1 LTPVRYCNRLASA
14 MTHHA
19 TRTLQELGYR
29 LTPQRTLVWDVL
41 RRSDLHMSAEEVS
54 AQVQA
59 QFPHI
64 NISTIYRTLELLVG
78 LGLVRETHLGPTR
91 RFFEVEEEVPHHH
104 LVCEACGKVAH
115 VHDEDLGT
123 LEGVLLAEHGFL
135 LRELTVFGLCRACGD
150 GTDDATPG
158 ATEGGE
164 GCTSPT
170 VS

>member
-1 LTPVRYCNRLASA
+1 

-41 RRSDLHMSAEEVS
+41 RQHGSHMGAEDVC
-54 AQVQA
+54 AQVQE

-64 NISTIYRTLELLVG
+64 NMSTVYRTLELLVG

-104 LVCEACGKVAH
+104 LVCDRCGEVAH
-115 VHDEDLGT
+115 LHDEDLGT
-123 LEGVLLAEHGFL
+123 LDPLLRQERGFAV
-135 LRELTVFGLCRACGD
+135 RELTVFGRCRDCQND
-150 GTDDATPG
+150 PNLTKG
-158 ATEGGE
+158 AQQ
-164 GCTSPT
+164 CTSPT